1 MSAMSEKAVFSW
13 NCYDFRNRNGF
24 QMPAGWMRGRHPWH
38 GRRLKALEEGNRGQ
52 RARAM
57 EI

>member
-52 RARAM
+52 RP
-57 EI
+57 